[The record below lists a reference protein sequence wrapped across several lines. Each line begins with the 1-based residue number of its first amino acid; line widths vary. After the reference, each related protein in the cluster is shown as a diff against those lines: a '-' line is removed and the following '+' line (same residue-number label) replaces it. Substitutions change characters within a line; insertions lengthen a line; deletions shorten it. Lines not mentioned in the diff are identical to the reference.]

1 VKITYYPCSCIFRHE
16 TTSSAFTWT
25 CYLLAIHPKIQSIL
39 RAEIRSAL
47 PLSQDMNSDDEIAN
61 IMERLPYLNAII
73 NETLR
78 LYPTVPVTIRVARQD
93 THLVGHYVPKGTE
106 IMISPWLINRSKH
119 VWGEDAEQFRPERW
133 IDQDTGKPNNM
144 GGAASNYDY
153 LTFLHGPRSC
163 IGQGFAKAELR
174 CMVAAMVRKFEW
186 DLDMDQ
192 KDVIPGGAITIKP
205 MKGLHVKLRV
215 AP

>member
-1 VKITYYPCSCIFRHE
+1 
-16 TTSSAFTWT
+16 
-25 CYLLAIHPKIQSIL
+25 
-39 RAEIRSAL
+39 
-47 PLSQDMNSDDEIAN
+47 MNSDDEIAN

-78 LYPTVPVTIRVARQD
+78 LYPTVPV
-93 THLVGHYVPKGTE
+93 
-106 IMISPWLINRSKH
+106 
-119 VWGEDAEQFRPERW
+119 
-133 IDQDTGKPNNM
+133 TGKPNNM